1 MSGSGIARAREEKP
15 EGAKAVQFS
24 IDAKKRLVHTTF
36 GKKVTA
42 GDIEQYARHLRTD
55 PAFEP
60 MFSEIVDLR
69 AAEDLDLGAED
80 FFRLADEIDP
90 FSMNAKRA
98 FIVCTPIQSHAARM
112 HKILRTQ
119 RNIEM
124 FRSCEEAEHWVN
136 S

>member
-1 MSGSGIARAREEKP
+1 MPGPGIARAREEKQ
-15 EGAKAVQFS
+15 EGTKPVEFS
-24 IDAKKRLVHTTF
+24 IDGRKRLVYAKF
-36 GKKVTA
+36 GKRVTA
-42 GDIEQYARHLRTD
+42 SDIEQYARHLRMD

-60 MFSEIVDLR
+60 TFSEIVDLR
-69 AAEDLDLGAED
+69 AAEDLDLGADD

-98 FIVCTPIQSHAARM
+98 FIVCTPAQSHAARM
-112 HKILRTQ
+112 HKILRAQ

-124 FRSCEEAEHWVN
+124 FGSREEAEHWVR

>member
-1 MSGSGIARAREEKP
+1 MTGPGIARAGKEKQEEL
-15 EGAKAVQFS
+15 KAIQFS
-24 IDAKKRLVHTTF
+24 IDGRKRLVHTTF

-42 GDIEQYARHLRTD
+42 GDIAQYAENLRAD

-60 MFSEIVDLR
+60 TFSEIVDLR
-69 AAEDLDLGAED
+69 AAEDFDLGAED

-98 FIVCTPIQSHAARM
+98 FIVRTPVQSHAARM

-124 FRSCEEAEHWVN
+124 FRSREEAEQWTR